1 MVRNSEHPRAS
12 VSTPYVFEHILVV
25 EESIGRF
32 LFPKENIHHK
42 NGIKD
47 DNRIENLE
55 LWSSAQPAG
64 QRVEDKIAWA
74 KEYLEQHGFHVTNY

>member
-1 MVRNSEHPRAS
+1 MVRNSDHPRTS
-12 VSTPYVFEHILVV
+12 VGSPYVFEHILVM
-25 EESIGRF
+25 EEQIERF
-32 LFPKENIHHK
+32 LLPKENIHHK

-64 QRVEDKIAWA
+64 QRVDDKIAWA